1 MRSLFSVLAAAALL
15 TACQSSQTSAS
26 PQPTLAPAAPSAA
39 SRPTPAPCPAVNRP
53 ALRWPAAI
61 PADVPKPPAA
71 VLGEVKTAAGGLTLV
86 RFTTASSLQES
97 VLFVVKE
104 VQKAGYTL
112 GRGDAEPSADR
123 PIVGV
128 LLQVVLA
135 GLSAGAVLGLVALG
149 FTLVAGTVRVLN
161 LAHGDLVVAA
171 VFAGVL
177 GVLGRTPVASLLSPA
192 RSIGFVALTLAAGGL
207 LAGLL
212 AVFVVRPALPDM
224 VRGRGDRGHGPAAA
238 RCAGAAPAPGGLC
251 GP

>member
-1 MRSLFSVLAAAALL
+1 VLAAAALL

-112 GRGDAEPSADR
+112 GRGDAEPSEADAPFVR
-123 PIVGV
+123 GNVRGIYRM
-128 LLQVVLA
+128 
-135 GLSAGAVLGLVALG
+135 LVKD
-149 FTLVAGTVRVLN
+149 TCSTEW
-161 LAHGDLVVAA
+161 
-171 VFAGVL
+171 
-177 GVLGRTPVASLLSPA
+177 
-192 RSIGFVALTLAAGGL
+192 
-207 LAGLL
+207 LL
-212 AVFVVRPALPDM
+212 AVTHASTQSNSPLLP
-224 VRGRGDRGHGPAAA
+224 RLSTASPTPLPFG
-238 RCAGAAPAPGGLC
+238 
-251 GP
+251 